1 MAYFANTK
9 GVVGPE
15 GKGRLRIE
23 DRVGSNVLDS
33 PLEGLDVVIR
43 AVVEVVAEL
52 VVGDVL
58 VEVVAAGLVVT
69 QRHKDVGC
77 S

>member
-9 GVVGPE
+9 GVVGLE
-15 GKGRLRIE
+15 GKERLRIGG
-23 DRVGSNVLDS
+23 RVGSNVLDS

-43 AVVEVVAEL
+43 AVVEEKL
-52 VVGDVL
+52 VVGDAL
-58 VEVVAAGLVVT
+58 VEVVAAELVVIR
-69 QRHKDVGC
+69 RHKVVGC

>member
-9 GVVGPE
+9 GVVGLE
-15 GKGRLRIE
+15 GKERLRIGG
-23 DRVGSNVLDS
+23 RVGSNVLDS

-43 AVVEVVAEL
+43 AVVEEKL
-52 VVGDVL
+52 VVGDAL
-58 VEVVAAGLVVT
+58 VEVVAAELVVI
-69 QRHKDVGC
+69 QRHKVVGY